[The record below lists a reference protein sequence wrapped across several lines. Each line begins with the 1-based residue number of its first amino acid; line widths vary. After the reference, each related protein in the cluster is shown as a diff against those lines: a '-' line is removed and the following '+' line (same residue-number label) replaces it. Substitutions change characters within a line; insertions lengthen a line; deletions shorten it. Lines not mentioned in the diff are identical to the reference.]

1 MHTEQVC
8 RKLFLDILK
17 EKSYFFKNDHGSLT
31 KTQRQLE
38 TKVQNISFTKL
49 GTVGPRRAPL
59 RIGQNKLEASLGYV
73 VSLSL
78 ACLHDDIPSPI
89 SGALDFVLF
98 LFLAERGSLLYSPGD
113 PPASAS
119 LMLELQL
126 CVTIPSLLN
135 VFFCYC
141 CCFSTH
147 DFSED
152 ADHPGTHFVDRLP
165 LPPKSW
171 DQGVH
176 HHTRPSCTFF
186 NFILHSNRSSPH
198 LGHFL

>member
-1 MHTEQVC
+1 M
-8 RKLFLDILK
+8 
-17 EKSYFFKNDHGSLT
+17 
-31 KTQRQLE
+31 
-38 TKVQNISFTKL
+38 
-49 GTVGPRRAPL
+49 GPRRAPL

-176 HHTRPSCTFF
+176 HHTRPSCTFLISF
-186 NFILHSNRSSPH
+186 YIPIAVLPTLDISYEYCLKGNSLIYFKSRISLS
-198 LGHFL
+198 LF